1 MATKPTD
8 VFTYATDANFS
19 SGPDSG
25 NPTKANPPG
34 WPNVTQ
40 GEVPGLKVVAA
51 FTNKIRNVLGQWVTW
66 LNAGSS
72 AGAADA
78 HLCETDSAG
87 MLTLTRI
94 KALSHD
100 QAIEF
105 KKELTFPGLTQDF
118 YTTTGATASAT
129 MPITAQ
135 KGRPQTGAVDN
146 NDGGDVDINAGAKGT
161 GGTGTGGKG
170 EAGAALGGG
179 IFRGFGANSTKIIER
194 AESFDRAAAASPTVC
209 MKFHLPY
216 QKTTYLLQ
224 LDLVTVEDGGGA
236 SPKYSVERRIYSCVR
251 DTSTIATGGYTAVH
265 AAESYVG
272 NAPQMSIL
280 DGGSGLLEIK
290 VGGVSSTEDVK
301 CTMYAKAFV
310 SPVSTA

>member
-8 VFTYATDANFS
+8 VFTWATDANFS

-25 NPTKANPPG
+25 NPTKANPPS
-34 WPNVTQ
+34 WPNVAQ

-51 FTNKIRNVLGQWVTW
+51 FTNKVRNVLGQWVTW

-78 HLCETDSAG
+78 HLCETDATG
-87 MLTLTRI
+87 KLTLAELHADAYDENVT
-94 KALSHD
+94 
-100 QAIEF
+100 F
-105 KKELTFPGLTQDF
+105 KEDIGAFAGVYIDN
-118 YTTTGATASAT
+118 YTTPGVGGSDNHFH
-129 MPITAQ
+129 AQ
-135 KGRPQTGAVDN
+135 PGRPQTGAVEN
-146 NDGGDVDINAGAKGT
+146 NDGGDCEIFGGTRGT
-161 GGTGTGGKG
+161 GGSLTGGKG
-170 EAGAALGGG
+170 DGGAALGGG
-179 IFRGFGANSTKIIER
+179 IVRGFGSNSTRIIER

-209 MKFHLPY
+209 MKLHLPY

-265 AAESYVG
+265 AAESYTG

-290 VGGVSSTEDVK
+290 VGGVSSTEDAK